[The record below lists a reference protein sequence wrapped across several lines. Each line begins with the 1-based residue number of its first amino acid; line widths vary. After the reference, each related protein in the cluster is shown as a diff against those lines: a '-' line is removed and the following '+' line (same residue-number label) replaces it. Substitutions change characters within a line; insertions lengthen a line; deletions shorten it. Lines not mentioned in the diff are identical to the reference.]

1 MPQTQQTRFL
11 PTQQRAATIAP
22 SSFNAEARSVEV
34 VWTTGARGR
43 RFDFWSGQAYEEE
56 LEVSDKAVDLKR
68 LNSKQ
73 APVLN
78 SHDAYDLSCVIGV
91 VDRAWIENGEG
102 RATVRLS
109 DREDIAGLVRDIET
123 GIVKNISVGYN
134 VRRYEVTPAEKRT
147 DGGTVPLYRGIDWEP
162 AEISFVPIPFDAA
175 TGTRAATDQTRG
187 AECEFTTQQ
196 AQAPAATPQTPT
208 VGATAET
215 PTEKGRSMSDETIA
229 AGGTTA
235 PAQPTQPAAPA
246 DRKSTRLNSSH
257 EFVSRMPSSA

>member
-1 MPQTQQTRFL
+1 MPQAQQTRFL

-22 SSFNAEARSVEV
+22 ATFNAEARSVEV

-43 RFDFWSGQAYEEE
+43 RFDFWSGQVYEEE
-56 LEVSDKAVDLKR
+56 LEVSSSAVDLSR
-68 LNSKQ
+68 LNGGQ

-134 VRRYEVTPAEKRT
+134 VRKYEVTPADKRT

-162 AEISFVPIPFDAA
+162 AEISFVHPVRRRHRHPRRHRPEPWQRMRI
-175 TGTRAATDQTRG
+175 
-187 AECEFTTQQ
+187 FTTH
-196 AQAPAATPQTPT
+196 TP
-208 VGATAET
+208 
-215 PTEKGRSMSDETIA
+215 
-229 AGGTTA
+229 
-235 PAQPTQPAAPA
+235 
-246 DRKSTRLNSSH
+246 
-257 EFVSRMPSSA
+257 